1 MRKIGQIVFVV
12 VILVLSGVG
21 TRCLCAQIGVAAGLN
36 YEEISDLEIG
46 NTKGTFDNASGYHIG
61 VFYDLGVGPAGIRT
75 GLFYRSMGKF
85 DASLP
90 GIVKDFDLSLFEIPV
105 DFRFNLSATPVLT
118 PYVIFGPVFSFPFS
132 SDNDF
137 KDAFEQVSVSG
148 NVGVGLAMNLLGL
161 RIFPEFRYTIGISR
175 FMKKDLSIGSVNFE
189 AAEPQR
195 LNTVMLRI
203 GVGL

>member
-1 MRKIGQIVFVV
+1 MPKIGQIVFVV
-12 VILVLSGVG
+12 VILVLSDVG
-21 TRCLCAQIGVAAGLN
+21 TRGLCAQIGVAAGLN

-148 NVGVGLAMNLLGL
+148 NVGVGLAMNLMGL

-175 FMKKDLSIGSVNFE
+175 FMKKNLSIGSVNFE
-189 AAEPQR
+189 ATDPQR